1 MPINGRVRNFAKA
14 TNAVAEDPPAVAEAP
29 PADAEDPPAVAEDP
43 PVVAEDPPTVAEDPP
58 AVAEAPP
65 AVQVDEWIIADGR
78 PVRATYCRC
87 RKAKES
93 CADDMSMVQCSNDEC
108 RNMLGEHNANWF
120 HYACV
125 NFNPDAD
132 TDFYCSDNCR
142 KKKRKNR

>member
-1 MPINGRVRNFAKA
+1 MTWLLQVVDVIIS
-14 TNAVAEDPPAVAEAP
+14 AP
-29 PADAEDPPAVAEDP
+29 L
-43 PVVAEDPPTVAEDPP
+43 
-58 AVAEAPP
+58 
-65 AVQVDEWIIADGR
+65 
-78 PVRATYCRC
+78 
-87 RKAKES
+87 KAKES

-125 NFNPDAD
+125 NFNPDVD